1 MARAREVRGLT
12 CDESFRTGA
21 GKIIWT
27 RFEEMMS
34 FRDQVSKPGKGTTA
48 EDVIHDMRVASRR
61 LRAALEQCSDVF
73 PRRQFR
79 PMLKSVKRL
88 ADALGDVRDLDVMI
102 ERLSRVRSS
111 KTPAQRLVLDEMI
124 AEMRQ
129 KRKHAR
135 RDLESTIDDLE
146 RSDFPRRFT
155 VFVAQETI

>member
-1 MARAREVRGLT
+1 MARAREVRGLS

-34 FRDQVSKPGKGTTA
+34 YRDQVAKPGKGTTA

-73 PRRQFR
+73 PRKQYT

-88 ADALGDVRDLDVMI
+88 ADALGEVRDLDVMI
-102 ERLSRVRSS
+102 ERLDRIRSS
-111 KTPAQRLVLDEMI
+111 KTPAQRLVLGELI
-124 AEMRQ
+124 AEMQ
-129 KRKHAR
+129 AKRKQAR

-146 RSDFPRRFT
+146 GLDFPRRFT